1 MGIHFSI
8 FLKSVLNMHNKMAGT
23 NNDIFGG
30 VKLLCY

>member
-8 FLKSVLNMHNKMAGT
+8 FLKSALNMPNKMAGT
-23 NNDIFGG
+23 NNDIFVD